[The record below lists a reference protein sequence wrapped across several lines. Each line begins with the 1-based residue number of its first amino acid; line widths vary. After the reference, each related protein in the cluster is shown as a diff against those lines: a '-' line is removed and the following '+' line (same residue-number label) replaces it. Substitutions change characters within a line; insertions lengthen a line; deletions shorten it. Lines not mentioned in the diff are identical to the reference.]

1 MTYDNKI
8 FCIITTLLKSFKT
21 HSAQAFSQLKV
32 LVYADICIYIVC
44 MKACTYMHNL
54 ILSYG
59 AFDIGVQKWNFYC
72 SYLHTCLYTV
82 QKQQL
87 LNLQLSLSLA
97 VLEKM

>member
-1 MTYDNKI
+1 MFAMTYDNKI

-59 AFDIGVQKWNFYC
+59 AFDIGVQK
-72 SYLHTCLYTV
+72 
-82 QKQQL
+82 
-87 LNLQLSLSLA
+87 
-97 VLEKM
+97 